1 MLKKADINYRDN
13 DNDVPNYRRF
23 KIIILQK
30 DNEVFEVSSD
40 IIDRNFESRKV
51 FDILRNALPS
61 NIQIESELYN

>member
-1 MLKKADINYRDN
+1 MLKKTDINYGDN
-13 DNDVPNYRRF
+13 DNNVPNYRRF
-23 KIIILQK
+23 NIIILQK
-30 DNEVFEVSSD
+30 NNEVFEVSSN